1 MTSINSI
8 IETVSAVLNEEFGDK
23 YTIYAEEIEQGL
35 TEPCFFIS
43 CISSSQT
50 LSTGNRYL
58 CENMFCIQYFPSDAQ
73 RGREEN
79 NKAANKLFSC
89 LEILEVD
96 GNLMRGTKMNCEI
109 SDGVLSF
116 FVNYDFFVCKER
128 KSYTM
133 ESLKENIFMKG

>member
-1 MTSINSI
+1 MTSINYI
-8 IETVSAVLNEEFGDK
+8 IETVSAVLNKEFGDK

-43 CISSSQT
+43 CVSSSQT

-58 CENMFCIQYFPSDAQ
+58 CENMLCIQFFPSDTQ
-73 RGREEN
+73 REREESN
-79 NKAANKLFSC
+79 SAASKLFSC
-89 LEILEVD
+89 LEILDVD

-116 FVNYDFFVCKER
+116 FVNYDFFVCKE
-128 KSYTM
+128 KQSYPM
-133 ESLKENIFMKG
+133 ENLKENFFMKG